1 MGKQFLTQKCDKVHH
16 PECWD
21 LNMPGLVS
29 YAEVLYASE
38 ADDSE
43 EDAEESGVENEE
55 EDEQEVEKAHE
66 SFVEVMEDVVDEV
79 EDAFDGDDEALSDDS
94 RTSSNERSHSSHH
107 HHRDDDD
114 EDEEEDEDEDEDE
127 DESGSRSDL
136 QAKGKEVIGML
147 ENPATTPSDLLLLRK
162 ELELLEKENAL
173 LTVKEKAARLGV
185 EV

>member
-1 MGKQFLTQKCDKVHH
+1 
-16 PECWD
+16 
-21 LNMPGLVS
+21 
-29 YAEVLYASE
+29 
-38 ADDSE
+38 
-43 EDAEESGVENEE
+43 
-55 EDEQEVEKAHE
+55 
-66 SFVEVMEDVVDEV
+66 MEDVVDEV
-79 EDAFDGDDEALSDDS
+79 EDAFDGDDEDDDALSDDS

-107 HHRDDDD
+107 HHRDD
-114 EDEEEDEDEDEDE
+114 DEDE

-185 EV
+185 VA

>member
-1 MGKQFLTQKCDKVHH
+1 
-16 PECWD
+16 
-21 LNMPGLVS
+21 
-29 YAEVLYASE
+29 
-38 ADDSE
+38 
-43 EDAEESGVENEE
+43 
-55 EDEQEVEKAHE
+55 
-66 SFVEVMEDVVDEV
+66 MEDVVDEV
-79 EDAFDGDDEALSDDS
+79 EDAFDGDDEDDDALSDNS

-107 HHRDDDD
+107 HHRDDD
-114 EDEEEDEDEDEDE
+114 DEDE

>member
-1 MGKQFLTQKCDKVHH
+1 
-16 PECWD
+16 
-21 LNMPGLVS
+21 
-29 YAEVLYASE
+29 
-38 ADDSE
+38 
-43 EDAEESGVENEE
+43 
-55 EDEQEVEKAHE
+55 
-66 SFVEVMEDVVDEV
+66 MEDVEDEV
-79 EDAFDGDDEALSDDS
+79 EDAFDGDDEDDDALSDDS

-114 EDEEEDEDEDEDE
+114 EDEEEEEDEDEDE
-127 DESGSRSDL
+127 DERGSRSDL